1 MEAPTSLATP
11 PADPPGSERIYL
23 WRVQD
28 VKGRWITTRFRCT
41 EDEIR
46 KQHPEAQ
53 RVEYGSM
60 LIDPARLP
68 DGRGSN
74 R

>member
-1 MEAPTSLATP
+1 MDTSHQHP
-11 PADPPGSERIYL
+11 QDPPGSQRIYL

-41 EDEIR
+41 EAEIR

-53 RVEYGSM
+53 RVDYGSM

-68 DGRGSN
+68 DMRGSTP
-74 R
+74 